1 MVRGQIVQIQRPQQ
15 QPMTS
20 NVLQLPQ
27 NPLPQIQGQPQRN
40 VMPRLQAPV
49 PQQQQQSMQPTQQI
63 SRQQPLSQLQQIQP
77 QQQPQVHTVKKFNNL
92 KLDFLNN
99 IPVVHN
105 SYMIYAR
112 AAGH

>member
-63 SRQQPLSQLQQIQP
+63 SLQQQQPLSQLQQIQP
-77 QQQPQVHTVKKFNNL
+77 QQQPQVHNFQ
-92 KLDFLNN
+92 KLNFLSLGG
-99 IPVVHN
+99 I
-105 SYMIYAR
+105 SSCFTQTFF
-112 AAGH
+112 